1 MAFDDIVRVADLKSR
16 QSRWQRVQS
25 EVKAQE
31 ADLLKVYDHFKPG
44 VPEFAAM
51 LPTPWADALMR
62 WENKRTA
69 KGQSP
74 WALPLKIG
82 THSVLGMLAL
92 RTLASCKSLR
102 PWGSRYALEQ
112 SLMTQWLDAV
122 IKGLQQSAD
131 LGLELARC
139 GQLIKGYGSTNE
151 RGKHN
156 LLHIL
161 AQALNPTVPQT
172 AASVAHWRAAAL
184 KDDAGQALDT
194 QLRAQGALARP
205 VREQPIRWMRK
216 PTSKEV

>member
-1 MAFDDIVRVADLKSR
+1 
-16 QSRWQRVQS
+16 
-25 EVKAQE
+25 
-31 ADLLKVYDHFKPG
+31 
-44 VPEFAAM
+44 
-51 LPTPWADALMR
+51 
-62 WENKRTA
+62 
-69 KGQSP
+69 
-74 WALPLKIG
+74 
-82 THSVLGMLAL
+82 
-92 RTLASCKSLR
+92 
-102 PWGSRYALEQ
+102 
-112 SLMTQWLDAV
+112 MTQWYGAV

-216 PTSKEV
+216 PPSRGG